1 MSAQKHRTPLGDF
14 AEWFKGRLPF
24 FYSTWITTMGSVLSI
39 VAVALLLMALLLNIY
54 NHLLHRPVNAYVG
67 MITFMLLPA
76 LFGLGV
82 ALIVVGTIIYRRRRN
97 RGEAGPSA
105 LEIGGD
111 EFRRKAFGVGFLV
124 VIGMIVFSSFGYE
137 AYHYTD
143 SSQFC
148 MNLCHTVMAPE
159 GIAYN
164 RSPHANVECVECH
177 IGPGTQWFVKAK
189 LSGLRQVVA
198 VLRDSYSRPIP
209 APVHDLRPA
218 RETCEVCHWPTKF
231 HGSKL
236 VLRKH
241 TEPDRDNTAS
251 VSSLI
256 MKVGGHPQ
264 PGVRATGV
272 HWHVDPE
279 NEVRYR
285 SIDEKRQKIVEV
297 IQKTPEGEIRYL
309 LEDEDHA
316 EDEGEW
322 RVMDCIDCHNRP
334 THIFETPGQAL
345 DDAFSAGLLDSDI
358 PWLRNVTERAL
369 WNVEPDTN
377 TTAAVS
383 AFLLETYTADYP
395 DDLPLLRSGLAAVS
409 GVVADIIERNIFPEM
424 AITWGTYATNLGH
437 MDLDGDFADNG
448 CFRCHDEMHVS
459 EDGMYISQDCDA
471 CHTLLSERETDPDG
485 LPEFVADHLAGGD

>member
-1 MSAQKHRTPLGDF
+1 MSTENHRGLIGIF

-24 FYSTWITTMGSVLSI
+24 FYSTWITTLGSVLSI
-39 VAVALLLMALLLNIY
+39 IAVALLLMALLLNIY

-76 LFGLGV
+76 LLGLGV
-82 ALIVVGTIIYRRRRN
+82 VLIFVGTIVYRRRR
-97 RGEAGPSA
+97 RLGETSLSA
-105 LEIGGD
+105 MEIGGD
-111 EFRRKAFGVGFLV
+111 EFKNKVIGVGFLI

-148 MNLCHTVMAPE
+148 MNACHVVMAPE
-159 GIAYN
+159 GVAYK

-177 IGPGTQWFVKAK
+177 IGPGAQWFVKAK

-236 VLRKH
+236 VLRRH
-241 TEPDRDNTAS
+241 TEPDRDNTRS

-272 HWHVDPE
+272 HWHVDSA

-309 LEDEDHA
+309 IEDEDHD

-345 DDAFSAGLLDSDI
+345 DDAFSAGLLDPDI
-358 PWLRNVTERAL
+358 PWLRKVTESAL
-369 WNVEPDTN
+369 WNVDPDNDTIG
-377 TTAAVS
+377 AVS
-383 AFLLETYTADYP
+383 AFLLETYATDHP
-395 DDLPLLRSGLAAVS
+395 EDLPALRSGLATVS
-409 GVVADIIERNIFPEM
+409 GVVAAIIERNIFPDM
-424 AITWGTYATNLGH
+424 AITWGTYTSNLGH
-437 MDLDGDFADNG
+437 MDLDGDFADIG
-448 CFRCHDEMHVS
+448 CFRCHDDMHVS
-459 EDGMYISQDCDA
+459 DDGVYISQDCDA
-471 CHTLLSERETDPDG
+471 CHTLLSERETDPDA
-485 LPEFVADHLAGGD
+485 LPEFVADHLSGEY